1 MNIYI
6 AGACAGLGL
15 IVGALGLILNSYQL
29 VILASG
35 LGLIIGSIF
44 SYIKK
49 SINGID
55 IVSVVEKKDI

>member
-6 AGACAGLGL
+6 AGAIAGLGL
-15 IVGALGLILNSYQL
+15 IIGALGLILNFYQL
-29 VILASG
+29 IMLGLG
-35 LGLIIGSIF
+35 LGLIIGCIF

-55 IVSVVEKKDI
+55 IVSVVDKKEI

>member
-15 IVGALGLILNSYQL
+15 IVGALGQILNFNQL
-29 VILASG
+29 IMFALG
-35 LGLIIGSIF
+35 IGLIIGCIF

-49 SINGID
+49 FINNS
-55 IVSVVEKKDI
+55 VSEKKF